1 MRLIERLEAAMD
13 SQYIQEHPDEVIE
26 LLVEVKAEIERLKDL
41 KSFEKFIDD
50 KIHGIGTDLQCEYVT
65 PEARAEAFEK
75 ELERLCNVSI
85 VRAEAYKEVW
95 EVLRNKCDA
104 PYWCV
109 WLSEIDDFFEKLVGE
124 SNG

>member
-1 MRLIERLEAAMD
+1 MNLIERLKAAMD
-13 SQYIQEHPDEVIE
+13 SQYIQENTDEVIE

-41 KSFEKFIDD
+41 KSFEK
-50 KIHGIGTDLQCEYVT
+50 
-65 PEARAEAFEK
+65 
-75 ELERLCNVSI
+75 ELERLCNVST

-104 PYWCV
+104 PHWCV
-109 WLSEIDDFFEKLVGE
+109 WLSENDEFFKKLVGE